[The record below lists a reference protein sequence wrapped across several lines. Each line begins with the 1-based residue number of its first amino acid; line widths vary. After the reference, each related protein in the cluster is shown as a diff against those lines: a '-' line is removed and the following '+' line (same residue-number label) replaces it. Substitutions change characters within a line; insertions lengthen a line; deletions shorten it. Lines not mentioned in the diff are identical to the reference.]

1 MTAKLLSNTPK
12 GMVGVLCVC
21 VCVMSVWESEKR
33 ERGGGGG
40 LMGEKAKMCLLAC
53 WLAGSREQGKRE
65 D

>member
-1 MTAKLLSNTPK
+1 M
-12 GMVGVLCVC
+12 LCVC